1 MRRNFIALALFAVV
15 SLGLLGALAAQLGVF
30 SGGRGTPY
38 VVRLDDA
45 GGLVSGNSV
54 RIAGVEV
61 GKITRIS
68 LVDNRAVLEI
78 RIDSDVPIYGGDC
91 AKPRPKS
98 LLGEKYLHLDQG
110 TAAGGAKLPSGAE
123 IECTRSMVDI
133 GDALEGL
140 APILNSKEDMY
151 PTVVKLL
158 KRLDTLTAGLQ
169 DSLDPSVQ
177 QEGLVGDVRE
187 LVRSGRDMLEEN
199 RGNVREMT
207 LAGKNLLTDPRLSR
221 SIGNLAHVSAELER
235 ETPKLLAR
243 LDRAVSDLEAVAA
256 RANKTFDEGTGKKLQ
271 SMIDNGD
278 KAMDGL
284 KDAALSLKKTA
295 EGSGDLVAKLGKLA
309 DRAASITER
318 DIRTFFQ
325 EEGMRVRVF
334 VDREVRRR
342 LKQLEAEGDGG

>member
-45 GGLVSGNSV
+45 GGLVAGNSV

-68 LVDNRAVLEI
+68 LADNRAVVEI
-78 RIDSDVPIYGGDC
+78 RIERDVPLYGGDC

-110 TAAGGAKLPSGAE
+110 SAAAGAPLAAGAE
-123 IECTRSMVDI
+123 IECTRAMVDI

-140 APILNSKEDMY
+140 APILHSEEDMY
-151 PTVVKLL
+151 PMVVKLL
-158 KRLDTLTAGLQ
+158 KRLDALTAGLEGA
-169 DSLDPSVQ
+169 LENGPA

-199 RGNVREMT
+199 RGNLREMSE
-207 LAGKNLLTDPRLSR
+207 AGKKLLTDPRLSR
-221 SIGNLAHVSAELER
+221 SIGNLARVSEELER

-243 LDRAVSDLEAVAA
+243 LDRAVADLEAVAA
-256 RANKTFDEGTGKKLQ
+256 RVDKNLDEATLGKART
-271 SMIDNGD
+271 MVDNGD
-278 KAMDGL
+278 KALADL
-284 KDAALSLKKTA
+284 RDASASLKKMA
-295 EGSGDLVAKLGKLA
+295 EQGGGLVKNLTKLA
-309 DRAASITER
+309 ERAASITER
-318 DIRTFFQ
+318 DIRSFFQ
-325 EEGMRVRVF
+325 EQGMRVRVF
-334 VDREVRRR
+334 VDREARRR
-342 LKQLEAEGDGG
+342 IKELETQDGG